1 MKIKKFVSIA
11 KTVALSTAISASL
24 LSSHFVQAETLKI
37 AFTGYSTDQPFW
49 VGVGVA
55 AYSQAEKMGVEFI
68 DLTATEAD
76 AAAQKDAVD
85 RAITM
90 GVDGIIIGAVDNRGF
105 NESLNRAMR
114 KQIPVV
120 TVDTAI
126 KHKWVKSLV
135 QTDNFA
141 AASIAGDYIVENMK
155 PGKVLIL
162 GGSQGHQTGNARR
175 DGVKSKAEAAGHEV
189 IFRICDW
196 QEACAYLTTMNE
208 TMANKDITAIF
219 AASDPMALSA
229 VAAIKERGMLEDV
242 VIVGFDGNP
251 GNLKSIANGHQTAD
265 IKQDNK
271 KMGVQAVLNLV
282 NMINGQDVPKFT
294 GIDGI
299 LITDKN
305 VKDFM

>member
-1 MKIKKFVSIA
+1 MKIINFVSIA
-11 KTVALSTAISASL
+11 KSIALTTAITASALTSNL
-24 LSSHFVQAETLKI
+24 VQADTLKI

-49 VGVGVA
+49 VGVGLA
-55 AYSQAEKMGVEFI
+55 AAAQAKQMGVEFV

-114 KQIPVV
+114 KKIPVV

-126 KHKWVKSLV
+126 KHTWVKSLV
-135 QTDNFA
+135 QTDNLA
-141 AASIAGDYIVENMK
+141 AASIAGEYIVNNMK

-175 DGVKSKAEAAGHEV
+175 DGVRTKAEAAGHEV
-189 IFRICDW
+189 LFRICDW
-196 QEACAYLTTMNE
+196 QEACAYLTTINE

-229 VAAIKERGMLEDV
+229 VAAVKERGLKDV

-251 GNLKSIANGHQTAD
+251 GNLKSISNGDQTAD

-271 KMGVQAVLNLV
+271 KMGIQAVLNLV
-282 NMINGQDVPKFT
+282 NMIKGQDVPKFT

-299 LITDKN
+299 LITKSN

>member
-1 MKIKKFVSIA
+1 MKIINFVSIA
-11 KTVALSTAISASL
+11 KSIALTTAITASALTSNL
-24 LSSHFVQAETLKI
+24 VQADTLKI

-49 VGVGVA
+49 VGVGLA
-55 AYSQAEKMGVEFI
+55 AAAQAKQMGVEFV

-114 KQIPVV
+114 KKIPVV

-135 QTDNFA
+135 QTDNLA
-141 AASIAGDYIVENMK
+141 AASIAGEYIVNNMK

-175 DGVKSKAEAAGHEV
+175 DGVRTKAEAAGHEV
-189 IFRICDW
+189 LFRICDW
-196 QEACAYLTTMNE
+196 QEACAYLTTINE

-229 VAAIKERGMLEDV
+229 VAAVKERGLKDV

-251 GNLKSIANGHQTAD
+251 GNLKSISNGDQTAD

-271 KMGVQAVLNLV
+271 KMGIQAVLNLV
-282 NMINGQDVPKFT
+282 NMIKGQDVPKFT

-299 LITDKN
+299 LITKSN

>member
-1 MKIKKFVSIA
+1 MKIINFVSIA
-11 KTVALSTAISASL
+11 KSIALTTAITASALTSNL
-24 LSSHFVQAETLKI
+24 VQADTLKI

-49 VGVGVA
+49 VGVGLA
-55 AYSQAEKMGVEFI
+55 AAAQAKQMGVEFV

-114 KQIPVV
+114 KKIPVV

-135 QTDNFA
+135 QTDNLA
-141 AASIAGDYIVENMK
+141 AASIAGEYIVNNMK

-175 DGVKSKAEAAGHEV
+175 DGVRTKAEAAGHEV
-189 IFRICDW
+189 LFRICDW
-196 QEACAYLTTMNE
+196 QEACAYLTTINE

-229 VAAIKERGMLEDV
+229 VAAVKERGLKDV

-251 GNLKSIANGHQTAD
+251 GNLKSISNGDQTAD

-271 KMGVQAVLNLV
+271 KMGIQAVLNLV
-282 NMINGQDVPKFT
+282 NMIKGQEVPKFT

-299 LITDKN
+299 LITKSN